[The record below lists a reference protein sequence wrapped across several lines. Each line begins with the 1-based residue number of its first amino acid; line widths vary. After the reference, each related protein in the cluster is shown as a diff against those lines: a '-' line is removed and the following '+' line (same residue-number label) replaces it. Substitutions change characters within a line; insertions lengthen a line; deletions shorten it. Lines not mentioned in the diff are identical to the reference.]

1 MLLKNEPN
9 DCKTKSQVKTQ
20 FSKQLVDMRSEIKS
34 RETAKKFAL
43 QTKKDYKK
51 LMLNKIVKNKTKI
64 HTRDIR
70 LATYPHTDSRVI
82 VHGILKDWRYIK
94 VFDITGK
101 VLDPGVIHHM
111 DVKLLINSDPLMIE
125 DVQAQMLHVPMSEC
139 RCTLDT
145 IEKLKGI
152 KIEAGFSKN
161 IRSIMGGKKKE
172 KRKGK

>member
-1 MLLKNEPN
+1 
-9 DCKTKSQVKTQ
+9 
-20 FSKQLVDMRSEIKS
+20 MRSEVKS
-34 RETAKKFAL
+34 REPAKKFAL

-64 HTRDIR
+64 HTRDIQ

-101 VLDPGVIHHM
+101 VLEPGVIHHM
-111 DVKLLINSDPLMIE
+111 DVKLPINSDPLMIE

-139 RCTLDT
+139 STTLDT

-152 KIEAGFSKN
+152 KIESGFSKN
-161 IRSIMGGKKKE
+161 I
-172 KRKGK
+172 